1 MRSTI
6 AEHAALRAPRRRDL
20 ARPWRRTALVAA
32 FAALGLGLAP
42 QVAGARCITRLP
54 VKVSLPDGPYAV
66 GYTSKLR
73 VRVRPRVRIRNLR
86 AELYTF
92 SGQRMG
98 VSARRRAAR
107 VVATLN
113 VRLGRIF
120 RPLQVGGYTL
130 VLTGEPNASRS
141 CGPKQAFRVV
151 KMRACRTRL
160 PVTFPSLPGG
170 RAADYHDFLS
180 VPVRSDGRVIRDL
193 QSSVYG
199 FDGALLGRAPNLLA
213 LFGERSLDH
222 RLVRPLSP
230 GSYTVVVEGW
240 IGEQPR
246 SCGPK
251 RAQATMTF
259 R

>member
-1 MRSTI
+1 ML
-6 AEHAALRAPRRRDL
+6 AALAP
-20 ARPWRRTALVAA
+20 A
-32 FAALGLGLAP
+32 LAP
-42 QVAGARCITRLP
+42 QVAGARCVTRLP

-66 GYTSKLR
+66 GYTTQVR
-73 VRVRPRVRIRNLR
+73 VRVNPRGVRIRNLR

-92 SGQRMG
+92 SGERMG
-98 VSARRRAAR
+98 VSSRRRAAR
-107 VVATLN
+107 IVATLK

-151 KMRACRTRL
+151 RMRACRTTL

-170 RAADYHDFLS
+170 RAGDYRDYLS

-193 QSSVYG
+193 RSSVYG
-199 FDGALLGRAPNLLA
+199 FDGSLLGRAPNLLA

-222 RLVRPLSP
+222 QLTHPLQP
-230 GSYTVVVEGW
+230 GSYTVVVQGW

-246 SCGPK
+246 ACGPK

>member
-1 MRSTI
+1 M
-6 AEHAALRAPRRRDL
+6 AAL
-20 ARPWRRTALVAA
+20 
-32 FAALGLGLAP
+32 AALALALAP

-66 GYTSKLR
+66 AYTKQLR
-73 VRVRPRVRIRNLR
+73 VRVNPEGVRIRNLR

-98 VSARRRAAR
+98 VSPRRRAAR
-107 VVATLN
+107 VVATLKL
-113 VRLGRIF
+113 RLGRIF

-151 KMRACRTRL
+151 QMRACRTTL
-160 PVTFPSLPGG
+160 PVTFPALPGG
-170 RAADYHDFLS
+170 LAGDYGDYLS

-193 QSSVYG
+193 RSAVYA
-199 FDGALLGRAPNLLA
+199 FDGSLLGRAPDLLA
-213 LFGERSLDH
+213 LFGQQSLDH
-222 RLVRPLSP
+222 RLARPLQP
-230 GSYTVVVEGW
+230 GSYTIVVEGW

-246 SCGPK
+246 ACGPQ
-251 RAQATMTF
+251 RARATMTF

>member
-1 MRSTI
+1 MRVN
-6 AEHAALRAPRRRDL
+6 PR
-20 ARPWRRTALVAA
+20 
-32 FAALGLGLAP
+32 G
-42 QVAGARCITRLP
+42 
-54 VKVSLPDGPYAV
+54 
-66 GYTSKLR
+66 
-73 VRVRPRVRIRNLR
+73 VRIRNLR

-98 VSARRRAAR
+98 VSVRRRAAR
-107 VVATLN
+107 VVATLT

-141 CGPKQAFRVV
+141 CGPKQTFRVLR
-151 KMRACRTRL
+151 MRACRTTL
-160 PVTFPSLPGG
+160 PVTFPGLPGG
-170 RAADYHDFLS
+170 RAGDYRDYLS
-180 VPVRSDGRVIRDL
+180 VPVRSNGQVIRDL
-193 QSSVYG
+193 RSSVYG
-199 FDGALLGRAPNLLA
+199 FDGSLLGRAQNLLA
-213 LFGERSLDH
+213 LFGQSSLDH
-222 RLVRPLSP
+222 QLVRPLQP